1 MNPCNKSTLTVG
13 KILAGTTDN
22 VIPNE
27 CEFAGTFCCVEE
39 SDCNVIFEG
48 NEEIG

>member
-1 MNPCNKSTLTVG
+1 VG